1 MDYMMS
7 HTTSQNPFQQ
17 TYSHQQPIMINLTE
31 NCEEDENVNTTQVDY
46 LRSDKPFVVI
56 HFIQECGRKLEANS
70 LTICTAASLFH
81 KFFSSASQGHYD
93 PYLIAGTCLYLAGK
107 VEDNHLKLRDVI
119 NVVHSVLHKT
129 LEPLPLGDQYW
140 NTRDAIVQAELLV
153 LRMCQFVVRFSHPH
167 KYLLHY
173 LKSLKDWMSGEVWT
187 KYPIARTS
195 WSLLHDLYHD
205 PLVLTA
211 DPSLTAIACIQLALE
226 TFGIQVPFVGS
237 DSWYKVMDDKVS
249 KDKLWEVMTRI
260 MEVYNK
266 EADMIESIAK
276 KC

>member
-1 MDYMMS
+1 M
-7 HTTSQNPFQQ
+7 
-17 TYSHQQPIMINLTE
+17 
-31 NCEEDENVNTTQVDY
+31 
-46 LRSDKPFVVI
+46 
-56 HFIQECGRKLEANS
+56 
-70 LTICTAASLFH
+70 
-81 KFFSSASQGHYD
+81 
-93 PYLIAGTCLYLAGK
+93 
-107 VEDNHLKLRDVI
+107 I

-140 NTRDAIVQAELLV
+140 NTRDAIVQAELLL

-173 LKSLKDWMSGEVWT
+173 LKSLKDWMSGEVWA
-187 KYPIARTS
+187 KYPIAGTS
-195 WSLLHDLYHD
+195 WSMLHDLYHD

-266 EADMIESIAK
+266 ETDMIESIAK
-276 KC
+276 KY